1 MLRRQLLASSGAVAA
16 AILVASLPAYS
27 APRPEIRTEKVAA
40 GAIYK
45 KRCAELLP
53 SYQWMSDIARRDR
66 VRREM
71 QCILRCKRGTR

>member
-1 MLRRQLLASSGAVAA
+1 MARRQLLARSGAVV

-27 APRPEIRTEKVAA
+27 APRPEITTEKVAA
-40 GAIYK
+40 GAVCK
-45 KRCAELLP
+45 QRCAELLP

-71 QCILRCKRGTR
+71 QCILRCKRGKR